1 MARQS
6 KMVWNTPNILT
17 IMRLLL
23 IPVFCVLMIKDKM
36 TASLVV
42 FLVAGATD
50 LLDGYLAR
58 KQNEITAFGKLMDP
72 LADKLMVLCLMI
84 GLTVKNIIPL
94 PAFIIL
100 IVKEAIMGAGTLFL
114 LKRNKVVYSKPIG
127 KIAQF
132 TLFVALV
139 LCFFHADFNRMGF
152 PLHLYLLWLG
162 VALAI
167 VSLFYYMDLNLKD
180 ALFPPKPALQH
191 RD

>member
-1 MARQS
+1 MAQKE
-6 KMVWNTPNILT
+6 KMVWNVPNVLT
-17 IMRLLL
+17 ILRLLL
-23 IPVFCVLMIKDKM
+23 IPFFCLLMAQDKM
-36 TASLVV
+36 TESLIV

-84 GLTVKNIIPL
+84 GLMIKNIIPL

-100 IVKEAIMGAGTLFL
+100 MVKETLMGVGSLIL

-132 TLFVALV
+132 TLFISLAL
-139 LCFFHADFNRMGF
+139 CYFHEDFERMGF
-152 PLHLYLLWLG
+152 PLHLYLLWTG
-162 VALAI
+162 VVLAVI
-167 VSLFYYMDLNLKD
+167 SLFYYFDVNLRK
-180 ALFPPKPALQH
+180 ALFPSKEKNG
-191 RD
+191 

>member
-180 ALFPPKPALQH
+180 ALFPPKPKDH
-191 RD
+191 